1 MIFDRFSV
9 HCIEYQMQIRVCF
22 RFFTTSRE
30 IRKRKRQTIWL
41 ISLMLVTWV
50 LKVIISSSKTML
62 WESSR
67 PRFALAFNTEGF
79 SLLISKLDQHD
90 WWEKQGTNRNR
101 QNATTQTT
109 QLVISNAWLW
119 SADLKIVILFIGIHL
134 SHCLLWEFVNKSSP
148 YITFLFVTC
157 CAYFKTAW
165 ISCNDR

>member
-1 MIFDRFSV
+1 MIFDRFTV

-30 IRKRKRQTIWL
+30 TKKRKRQTIWL
-41 ISLMLVTWV
+41 ISLMLVSWV

-67 PRFALAFNTEGF
+67 PRSALAFNTEGF

-101 QNATTQTT
+101 QNATTETT

-119 SADLKIVILFIGIHL
+119 STDSTYWPICVSYVFQGKRVSVRDTGDQRWRGIL
-134 SHCLLWEFVNKSSP
+134 C
-148 YITFLFVTC
+148 
-157 CAYFKTAW
+157 
-165 ISCNDR
+165 